1 MSTYNQGPP
10 GLGHVG
16 SYQVSGKPFVSGGID
31 LSVYTSGPLEIN
43 FPSVTRWVLVRN
55 RDNSVD
61 NSKFIQVAASE
72 NGFSEGYYFRISDDY
87 TGAGA
92 RRNSTTPRM
101 ELKLTKLYLTGSS
114 TKVDVI
120 AGLTGISTD
129 TITNNWSGSI
139 GVG

>member
-1 MSTYNQGPP
+1 MSIYNQGSP

-43 FPSVTRWVLVRN
+43 FPSVTKWIIIRN
-55 RDNSVD
+55 RDTSSN
-61 NSKFIQVAASE
+61 NSKEIQVAGSA
-72 NGFSEGYYFRISDDY
+72 NGFSEGYYFRVADDY
-87 TGAGA
+87 TGSGA

-120 AGLTGISTD
+120 AGLTGIPTD
-129 TITNNWSGSI
+129 TITNNWSGSVGI
-139 GVG
+139 G